1 MYFTYE
7 VLLLA
12 MGLFLGMLCLLEAGR
27 LLGRRRKAPDSE
39 KEDKGVGAVEGAVF
53 GLLGLLL
60 AFTFSGASGR
70 FDERRH
76 LIVEEA
82 NEIGTAYLRLD
93 LLKPDARDQ
102 LQEKFKA
109 YLDARLAVYRKI
121 PDLAAVQAEIDRSK
135 ALQNEIWSLAVVACR
150 DADLPAPA
158 AQLLLPALNEMI
170 DITTTR
176 TMAAMMHPP
185 LIVFTM
191 LAVLALASAL
201 LIGYSMAAGGT
212 RSWIHMIAFAFFMT
226 LTIYV
231 IVDMEYPRLGFIR
244 VDSFDKVLVDLRQEM
259 K

>member
-1 MYFTYE
+1 MSFTYA

-12 MGLFLGMLCLLEAGR
+12 IGLFLGMLCLLETGR
-27 LLGRRRKAPDSE
+27 LLGRRHKASDDE
-39 KEDKGVGAVEGAVF
+39 KEEKGIGAVEGAVF

-60 AFTFSGASGR
+60 AFTFAGASER
-70 FDERRH
+70 FDTRRH

-82 NEIGTAYLRLD
+82 NAIGTAYLRLD
-93 LLKPDARDQ
+93 LLNQDARDP
-102 LQEKFKA
+102 LREKFRN
-109 YLDARLAVYRKI
+109 YLDSRLAVYRKI
-121 PDLAAVQAEIDRSK
+121 PDMKAVQEELDRSV
-135 ALQNEIWSLAVVACR
+135 ALQHDLWSGAVAACHN
-150 DADLPAPA
+150 ADLPAPA

-176 TMAAMMHPP
+176 TMATKMHPP
-185 LIVFTM
+185 FIVFTM

-212 RSWIHMIAFAFFMT
+212 RSWIHMLAFAFFMT

-244 VDSFDKVLVDLRQEM
+244 VDAFDKVLVDLRQDM